1 MSKERIKQLVN
12 KTVLTDEEIKEFT
25 ELLRKEYPSKY
36 WAVADEVLAPYLEL
50 SAQEEDDLDEY
61 LKDMGA
67 EGETFK
73 APQYANMKL
82 LKTQNSKLCMEEIE
96 PALIGQFAIEERGL
110 DENGEITCKPKVLG
124 KEVKCLPVMKI
135 PYIGVR
141 IEKGETAKVYR
152 VFPKAEELEQPFKF
166 IEKVSSKVS
175 RLLEKNAHLIDNFK
189 VRKSAFL
196 FLLTKAEGDKL
207 PKLYRLDLSPVDSV
221 RISEF
226 ERKLRQMTGV
236 RGFAAVFKTGKR
248 PYLKSVRVDING
260 NRVIAAALDLSQE
273 QLRDPRD
280 WKVILLPIIAAL
292 KNWTEKMPHE
302 FTLPMLEAD
311 LGEEG
316 SGESVVETPSNTGTP
331 ETSAAPAP
339 AAAAPAAS
347 IEEPPADDDL
357 SGSIDE
363 EDFSDIDF

>member
-12 KTVLTDEEIKEFT
+12 KTVLTDEEVKELT
-25 ELLRKEYPSKY
+25 ELLKKEYPSKY
-36 WAVADEVLAPYLEL
+36 WRVVDEVLAPYLEL
-50 SAQEEDDLDEY
+50 ASQEEDDLDEY

-73 APQYANMKL
+73 APQYTNMKL

-96 PALIGQFAIEERGL
+96 PALIGQFAVEERGL
-110 DENGEITCKPKVLG
+110 DENGEIVCKPKVLG
-124 KEVKCLPVMKI
+124 KEVKCIPIIKI
-135 PYIGVR
+135 PYIGIR

-152 VFPKAEELEQPFKF
+152 VFPKAEELDKPFKF
-166 IEKVSSKVS
+166 IEKVSSKVG
-175 RLLEKNAHLIDNFK
+175 RLLEKNTHLIDNFK
-189 VRKSAFL
+189 IRKSAFL
-196 FLLTKAEGDKL
+196 FVIARPQDEKI

-226 ERKLRQMTGV
+226 EKKLKQMTGV
-236 RGFAAVFKTGKR
+236 RGFAAVFKVAKR

-260 NRVIAAALDLSQE
+260 NRVIATAIELSQE
-273 QLRDPRD
+273 SLEDPRD

-311 LGEEG
+311 LGEE
-316 SGESVVETPSNTGTP
+316 SQESSLVEKP
-331 ETSAAPAP
+331 TSTPAP
-339 AAAAPAAS
+339 QTTTPAAVS
-347 IEEPPADDDL
+347 EEPIEDDL

-363 EDFSDIDF
+363 EDFDNIDF